1 MAKARA
7 IIKRRKAVQN
17 IRKITRTMQLI
28 ATARFQRAF
37 NRAMG
42 TKPFTRKI
50 TELVREL
57 ATGQG
62 ELDHPLLKIHEN
74 TGRSVLLV
82 ITSNRGL
89 CGGYN
94 ASILR
99 IAMHHLREIE
109 SANATDAATQTDLH
123 VCGKK
128 GISYFR
134 FLHRPMTATYT
145 HFENKPEFAE
155 VEVLA
160 DKFIQQY
167 AAGEIDS
174 VRVAYM
180 QFESTAVQK
189 PTLLQLL
196 PIESPVE
203 AAAKQTGAAASS
215 TAGVEYDFTPPA
227 AEILADLLPMAVKTQ
242 LFQCFTDAAV
252 SEQTARM
259 VAMKAATDAA
269 GDMLKQLTQAYNRA
283 RQTQITLELLDIV
296 GGAEALK

>member
-42 TKPFTRKI
+42 TKPFTRKM
-50 TELVREL
+50 TELVRQL
-57 ATGQG
+57 ASTQG
-62 ELDHPLLKIHEN
+62 ELEHPLLKVHEA

-82 ITSNRGL
+82 IASNRGL

-94 ASILR
+94 GNILR
-99 IAMHHLREIE
+99 TAMHYIRNVEAK
-109 SANATDAATQTDLH
+109 SGDNAPTIDLH
-123 VCGKK
+123 VSGKK

-134 FLHRPMTATYT
+134 FLKRPTVATYT
-145 HFENKPEFAE
+145 HFEDKPQFAQ

-160 DKFIQQY
+160 DQFIRQY
-167 AAGEIDS
+167 TNGEIDS
-174 VRVAYM
+174 VQVAYM

-196 PIESPVE
+196 PLESPADT
-203 AAAKQTGAAASS
+203 AAHRAPDSPA
-215 TAGVEYDFTPPA
+215 AGVEYDFSPPA
-227 AEILADLLPMAVKTQ
+227 AEILAELLPFSVKTQ